1 MTRITAQ
8 QLREKKAEER
18 GTLLAEKRES
28 LRAARFARSGAQTR
42 DSKHI
47 AGLRKEIARI
57 LTVETEMNTATNT
70 TSDTK

>member
-18 GTLLAEKRES
+18 SILLAEKRES

-42 DSKHI
+42 NSKQI
-47 AGLRKEIARI
+47 TGLRKEIARI
-57 LTVETEMNTATNT
+57 LTVDTEMTIA
-70 TSDTK
+70 SDTTETK